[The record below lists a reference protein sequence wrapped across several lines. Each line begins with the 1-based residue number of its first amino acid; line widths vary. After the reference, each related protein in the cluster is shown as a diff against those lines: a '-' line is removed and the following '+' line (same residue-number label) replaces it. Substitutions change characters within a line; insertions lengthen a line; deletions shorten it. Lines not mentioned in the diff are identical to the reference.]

1 MPDPTEPRHPIAVV
15 EERTGLTQDV
25 LRVWERRY
33 NAVTPGRSAGGQRR
47 YSDADIERLRL
58 LQALTRGGRSIG
70 QVADLPTAEIARL
83 AREDAAARMPGDSSG
98 ADGAWGRATE
108 IVEQAIAHVRALDAA
123 RLDAGIRRA
132 LALFG
137 LPVFLEAVATP
148 ILRRIG
154 DEWHAGRLTPAQ
166 EHLASAALH
175 DLIAESTRGM
185 VADDGAPRVLIA
197 TPAGERHAIGALL
210 VGAAA
215 ATEGWHVISLGPDLP
230 AADIAEAADS
240 TGAALVAVS
249 LLYIPDAQRTVAELR
264 ALRARLPAGIELLAG
279 GPGAVALTDALAGS
293 GIRIGTTLDDLRD
306 TLRERRARPL
316 P

>member
-1 MPDPTEPRHPIAVV
+1 VV

-33 NAVTPGRSAGGQRR
+33 NAVSPGRSIGGQRR

-58 LQALTRGGRSIG
+58 LRALTRGGRSIG
-70 QVADLPTAEIARL
+70 QVADRPTADLARL
-83 AREDAAARMPGDSSG
+83 AREDAAARIPGETSSG
-98 ADGAWGRATE
+98 DVAWGRAPE
-108 IVEQAIAHVRALDAA
+108 FVEQAVAHARALDGI

-185 VADDGAPRVLIA
+185 VADEGAPRLLVA
-197 TPAGERHAIGALL
+197 TPAGERHAIGASL
-210 VGAAA
+210 VGATAA
-215 ATEGWHVISLGPDLP
+215 AEGWQVISLGADLP
-230 AADIAEAADS
+230 ATDIADAADR
-240 TGAALVAVS
+240 TGATVVAVS
-249 LLYIPDAQRTVAELR
+249 LLYIDDADRAVGELR
-264 ALRARLPAGIELLAG
+264 ALRAQLPAGIELLAG
-279 GPGAVALTDALAGS
+279 GPGAVALADALAGS
-293 GIRIGTTLDDLRD
+293 GIRIGAHLGDLRD
-306 TLRERRARPL
+306 VLRDRRTSAVA
-316 P
+316 